1 MSDIPIYEELIKL
14 VDQVQMA
21 TPQQYRAFFTSNV
34 WKHELKHHLE
44 RFSRNDDNDLM
55 WIGAKVVV
63 IGNDQSFWA
72 LADKIIPKEKHHD

>member
-1 MSDIPIYEELIKL
+1 MSGIPIYEELIKL

-34 WKHELKHHLE
+34 WKHELKHHPE
-44 RFSRNDDNDLM
+44 RFCRNDEDDLI

-63 IGNDQSFWA
+63 IGEDQSFWS
-72 LADKIIPKEKHHD
+72 LADKIIPKEK